1 MLLVWEE
8 ITKAK
13 WIKAIFICLKGDFL
27 SSCKKLIFTEGY
39 NLELYPGMFFL
50 CSPSFKAM
58 QLECS
63 PGTSSISTT
72 WELARN
78 AKSQT
83 PPRSAES
90 ESTFLQNPQVIHMHI
105 KVWEDRSITYLEA
118 TGFYGN
124 VVSLYTLVPKSQGH
138 SRMSQILHTMRV

>member
-27 SSCKKLIFTEGY
+27 SSCKKLISTEGY

-50 CSPSFKAM
+50 CSLSFKAM

-72 WELARN
+72 WNLLEMQNLRPHPDLL
-78 AKSQT
+78 SQSLHFYKI
-83 PPRSAES
+83 PR
-90 ESTFLQNPQVIHMHI
+90 
-105 KVWEDRSITYLEA
+105 
-118 TGFYGN
+118 
-124 VVSLYTLVPKSQGH
+124 
-138 SRMSQILHTMRV
+138 